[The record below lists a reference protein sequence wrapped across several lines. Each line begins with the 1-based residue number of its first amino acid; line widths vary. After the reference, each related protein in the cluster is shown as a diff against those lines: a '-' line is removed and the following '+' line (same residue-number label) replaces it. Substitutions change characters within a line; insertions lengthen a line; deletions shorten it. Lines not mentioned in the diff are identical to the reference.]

1 MRILF
6 CGIMVPEEIEYQVK
20 NISAAGNRFQNNVI
34 KNLRLMGHE
43 VLTVSYVAIPVPEK
57 LRNTLEDTEDKK
69 YIIRESSGWRGTYQA
84 VRKCRKAVGNLI
96 KTTDCVICYNIFY
109 SYYFLPQTAKKYLK
123 KSLLILAD
131 FSGPESFKS
140 VGRKVYARLQAKILQ
155 KYNVVIGL
163 SANTE
168 KRLKKGQKFILMEG
182 GIDQEFYDSF
192 TYQEK
197 ESGAPTIFMYSG
209 LLSRVT
215 GVDLLLEAMKE
226 NRDQDIR
233 LVITGKGDLEQPV
246 RDAAQKDDRVEYKGH
261 LTYKEYIS
269 ELQRADVLVNPRNME
284 LPENQNN
291 FPSKILEYLA
301 TGKRIVS
308 TRFVGWER
316 FRDHIEF
323 IEMNSPEKIFF
334 KIINTKEEFQAERI
348 YAKRYLWSDQLKR
361 LLGK

>member
-1 MRILF
+1 
-6 CGIMVPEEIEYQVK
+6 
-20 NISAAGNRFQNNVI
+20 
-34 KNLRLMGHE
+34 
-43 VLTVSYVAIPVPEK
+43 
-57 LRNTLEDTEDKK
+57 
-69 YIIRESSGWRGTYQA
+69 
-84 VRKCRKAVGNLI
+84 
-96 KTTDCVICYNIFY
+96 
-109 SYYFLPQTAKKYLK
+109 
-123 KSLLILAD
+123 
-131 FSGPESFKS
+131 
-140 VGRKVYARLQAKILQ
+140 
-155 KYNVVIGL
+155 
-163 SANTE
+163 
-168 KRLKKGQKFILMEG
+168 MEG

-261 LTYKEYIS
+261 LTYEEYIS